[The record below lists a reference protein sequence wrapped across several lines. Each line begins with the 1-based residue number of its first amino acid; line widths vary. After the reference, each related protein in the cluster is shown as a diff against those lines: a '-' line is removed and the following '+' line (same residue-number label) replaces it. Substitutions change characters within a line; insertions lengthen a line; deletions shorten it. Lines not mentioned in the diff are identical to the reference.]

1 MFGVSFAQ
9 ISQNII
15 SYIVTQCKRSW
26 FNLISRDC
34 EFPENFCTMKIRP
47 NFGILRSAIFQN
59 HLGLML
65 NIKLNILEQTYMNT
79 QKIYKTL
86 DWLHMFQPIL
96 LWSSLLATYK
106 TYITSQLD
114 SSGNNRSD
122 RRGVVFK
129 NIPRLGLRISKVET
143 LVEND
148 LSLLQLIQ
156 GKPSFVFT
164 SLDTYFRYKL
174 SLKTSSAKSDEISQ
188 QVTKVFADKYL
199 LTKNIFYRNYLVS
212 NCWKISLSINF
223 SPTLSH
229 SLKFMSLKKFMI
241 ISVKIVQTNNEQ

>member
-9 ISQNII
+9 IYQNII

-34 EFPENFCTMKIRP
+34 EFPENFCTMKIRS

-59 HLGLML
+59 HLGLTL
-65 NIKLNILEQTYMNT
+65 DIKLNILEQTYMNT

-129 NIPRLGLRISKVET
+129 NIPGLELRISKVET

-156 GKPSFVFT
+156 GKPSFVFI
-164 SLDTYFRYKL
+164 SLGTDFRYNL
-174 SLKTSSAKSDEISQ
+174 SVKTSSAKSDEISQ

-223 SPTLSH
+223 SLTLSH

-241 ISVKIVQTNNEQ
+241 ISVKIV